1 MITEERKGEL
11 MADLEYS
18 VQRLLDRGSI
28 ISDAIWSV
36 SETEEEKQFLD
47 DCVSYFSVILPED
60 K

>member
-47 DCVSYFSVILPED
+47 GCVSYFSVLLPED

>member
-47 DCVSYFSVILPED
+47 DCFSYFSVLLPED

>member
-47 DCVSYFSVILPED
+47 DCVSYFSVLLPED